1 MKSSEIP
8 KFQPTNNSI
17 RKTDSHSSL
26 SKTNQD
32 INPTTKGADSN
43 LHRFH
48 IDYFNTKTIDTTYL
62 EKQYV
67 PSEEDIKNNYNPFHL
82 DKIQLYNPSYDLFF
96 KLTED
101 NYNNVGMNHKY
112 SMLDLLNVID
122 QETREPVE
130 KNIHIKYSPL
140 LDPLKYMIGK
150 YKNCDNICVLP
161 TIDRAGSHS
170 KLLDTNNASYV
181 DNFFSFLSSKLLH
194 SHGFLHGV
202 DYYGSFLGVQ
212 QKFKIN
218 VIDDLDYLSNSE
230 HFKDN
235 INKLF
240 SIADVEMNEFSN
252 FGSRNNKQKLVIE
265 DKIDITDFET
275 LDVIIDNNQIF
286 DTTNEIVYE
295 KPIKNTS
302 ESSSSSSDTESD
314 SDDEEKQDSNSE
326 SGVDSENSSEIN
338 SDEED
343 DYDKYEE
350 DDANDEQWETE
361 SDESY
366 SNAEECRNVYINNFP
381 VQLICLEKCH
391 GTMDELFEKDKMD
404 LKTSASALFQ
414 IVMMLLA
421 YQKVFQFTHNDLHTN
436 NIMYVE
442 TNIEY
447 LYYKYKNTIYK
458 VPTYGKIFKL
468 IDFGRSIYRFN
479 DIKFCS
485 DSFANGGDA
494 ATQYNCEPYM
504 NENKPR
510 IDPNYSFDLCR
521 LGCSIYDFI
530 IDDDK
535 APSEFDEL
543 QKTIYRWCTDDKG
556 KNVLYMSNGEERYPN
571 FKLYK
576 MIARTV
582 HKHTPETQLEYTF
595 FKQFM
600 MKKSKDM
607 ILTNVDII
615 DIDVMPSYV

>member
-8 KFQPTNNSI
+8 KFN
-17 RKTDSHSSL
+17 
-26 SKTNQD
+26 
-32 INPTTKGADSN
+32 
-43 LHRFH
+43 
-48 IDYFNTKTIDTTYL
+48 IDYYNTKTIDTSYL

-67 PSEEDIKNNYNPFHL
+67 LSEDDIKNNYNPFHL
-82 DKIQLYNPSYDLFF
+82 DKIQIYNPSYNMFF
-96 KLTED
+96 KLAED
-101 NYNNVGMNHKY
+101 NYNNVGLNHKY
-112 SMLDLLNVID
+112 SMLDLLIVID

-150 YKNCDNICVLP
+150 YKNDETIYVLP
-161 TIDRAGSHS
+161 SIHNNGSHP

-194 SHGFLHGV
+194 SHNFLHGV

-218 VIDDLDYLSNSE
+218 VIDDLDYLSNSDY
-230 HFKDN
+230 FKDN
-235 INKLF
+235 VNKLF
-240 SIADVEMNEFSN
+240 TIADIEMNEFSN

-265 DKIDITDFET
+265 DKVDITDFET
-275 LDVIIDNNQIF
+275 LDVISNNDQSCDIV
-286 DTTNEIVYE
+286 NEIIYE
-295 KPIKNTS
+295 KPTRNTS
-302 ESSSSSSDTESD
+302 SSSTSSSSSSDTESE
-314 SDDEEKQDSNSE
+314 SEDDEENDSQSSSDSSSNSDSNS
-326 SGVDSENSSEIN
+326 DSENSSENN
-338 SDEED
+338 SDNDGGD
-343 DYDKYEE
+343 DG
-350 DDANDEQWETE
+350 DDNKNDDEQWETE
-361 SDESY
+361 SEESS
-366 SNAEECRNVYINNFP
+366 SNMEEARYVYINNFP
-381 VQLICLEKCH
+381 VQLICLEKCN
-391 GTMDELFEKDKMD
+391 GTMDELFEKNKMD

-414 IVMMLLA
+414 IIMILLA
-421 YQKVFQFTHNDLHTN
+421 YQKTFHFTHNDLHTN
-436 NIMYVE
+436 NIMYIE
-442 TNIEY
+442 TQIEY

-468 IDFGRSIYRFN
+468 IDFGRSIYRFQN
-479 DIKFCS
+479 KTFCS

-494 ATQYNCEPYM
+494 ATQYNCEPYL
-504 NENKPR
+504 NEKKPR

-530 IDDDK
+530 IEDDK
-535 APSEFDEL
+535 KPGDFDEL

-582 HKHTPETQLEYTF
+582 NKHTPENQLEYSF

-600 MKKSKDM
+600 VKSKNIVLDNIDM
-607 ILTNVDII
+607 IDVDTI
-615 DIDVMPSYV
+615 PCYV

>member
-8 KFQPTNNSI
+8 KFQPTNNS
-17 RKTDSHSSL
+17 
-26 SKTNQD
+26 
-32 INPTTKGADSN
+32 N
-43 LHRFH
+43 LHRFN
-48 IDYFNTKTIDTTYL
+48 IDYLNTKIIDTTYL
-62 EKQYV
+62 EKQYI
-67 PSEEDIKNNYNPFHL
+67 STEEDNKNNYNPFHL
-82 DKIQLYNPSYDLFF
+82 DNIQIYNPSYNLFF
-96 KLTED
+96 ELTED
-101 NYNNVGMNHKY
+101 NYNNVSLNHKY

-150 YKNCDNICVLP
+150 YKNYDNICVLP
-161 TIDRAGSHS
+161 TIGGAGSHS

-181 DNFFSFLSSKLLH
+181 DNLFSFLSSKILH

-212 QKFKIN
+212 NKFKIN
-218 VIDDLDYLSNSE
+218 VIDDLDYLSNSDY
-230 HFKDN
+230 FKDN

-240 SIADVEMNEFSN
+240 SLADIGMDEFSN
-252 FGSRNNKQKLVIE
+252 FGSRNNKQKIIIS

-275 LDVIIDNNQIF
+275 LDVIIDNDQPLEV
-286 DTTNEIVYE
+286 DSGIVYE
-295 KPIKNTS
+295 KPVKNTS
-302 ESSSSSSDTESD
+302 ESSSSSDSDTDSDSDSDQEVDNSESD
-314 SDDEEKQDSNSE
+314 SDTNSSND
-326 SGVDSENSSEIN
+326 DSENTSEIN
-338 SDEED
+338 SEDNYIGDGDNVDVDGDVDE
-343 DYDKYEE
+343 
-350 DDANDEQWETE
+350 NWETE
-361 SDESY
+361 SDESS
-366 SNAEECRNVYINNFP
+366 SNTEDYRYVYINNFP

-391 GTMDELFEKDKMD
+391 GTMDELFEKNKMD

-414 IVMMLLA
+414 IVMILLA
-421 YQKVFQFTHNDLHTN
+421 YQKVFHFTHNDLHTN
-436 NIMYVE
+436 NIMYIE
-442 TNIEY
+442 TQNEY

-468 IDFGRSIYRFN
+468 IDFGRSIYRFQN
-479 DIKFCS
+479 NLFCS

-530 IDDDK
+530 IEHDK
-535 APSEFDEL
+535 NPGDFDEL

-582 HKHTPETQLEYTF
+582 HKHTPENQLEYPF

-600 MKKSKDM
+600 VKSKNLVLDDINM
-607 ILTNVDII
+607 IDLDAL
-615 DIDVMPSYV
+615 PCYV

>member
-8 KFQPTNNSI
+8 KF
-17 RKTDSHSSL
+17 K
-26 SKTNQD
+26 
-32 INPTTKGADSN
+32 
-43 LHRFH
+43 
-48 IDYFNTKTIDTTYL
+48 IDYFNTKTIDTSCL
-62 EKQYV
+62 EKQYI

-82 DKIQLYNPSYDLFF
+82 DKIQLYNPSYNLFF
-96 KLTED
+96 NLSED
-101 NYNNVGMNHKY
+101 NYNNVGLNHKY
-112 SMLDLLNVID
+112 YMLDLMNVID
-122 QETREPVE
+122 KETREPVE

-150 YKNCDNICVLP
+150 YKNNETIYTLP
-161 TIDRAGSHS
+161 SINNMDSHP

-194 SHGFLHGV
+194 FHGFLHGV

-212 QKFKIN
+212 NKFKIN
-218 VIDDLDYLSNSE
+218 VIDDLDYLLNSDY
-230 HFKDN
+230 FKDN
-235 INKLF
+235 INKMF
-240 SIADVEMNEFSN
+240 SIADVEMDEFSN
-252 FGSRNNKQKLVIE
+252 FGSRNNKQKLIIE

-275 LDVIIDNNQIF
+275 LDVIYDNNENIEF
-286 DTTNEIVYE
+286 LNEIIYE

-302 ESSSSSSDTESD
+302 QSSSSSSDTESED
-314 SDDEEKQDSNSE
+314 NNEDLAYEEKQDSS
-326 SGVDSENSSEIN
+326 SDSSSDSENSSENN
-338 SDEED
+338 SDEDGDEA
-343 DYDKYEE
+343 DYD
-350 DDANDEQWETE
+350 DADNDADEQWETE
-361 SDESY
+361 SDETSSY
-366 SNAEECRNVYINNFP
+366 MEEARYVYINNFP
-381 VQLICLEKCH
+381 VQLICLEKCN

-414 IVMMLLA
+414 IVMILLT
-421 YQKVFQFTHNDLHTN
+421 YQKTFHFTHNDLHTN
-436 NIMYVE
+436 NIMYIE
-442 TNIEY
+442 TQIEY

-479 DIKFCS
+479 DKKLCS
-485 DSFANGGDA
+485 DSFASGGDA

-504 NENKPR
+504 NQQKPR

-530 IDDDK
+530 IENDK
-535 APSEFDEL
+535 NISDFDEL
-543 QKTIYRWCTDDKG
+543 QKTVYRWCTDDKG

-582 HKHTPETQLEYTF
+582 HKHTPENQLEFPF

-607 ILTNVDII
+607 VLDHVNII
-615 DIDVMPSYV
+615 DIDVISCYV

>member
-8 KFQPTNNSI
+8 KF
-17 RKTDSHSSL
+17 
-26 SKTNQD
+26 
-32 INPTTKGADSN
+32 
-43 LHRFH
+43 H
-48 IDYFNTKTIDTTYL
+48 IDYYNTKTIDTNYL

-67 PSEEDIKNNYNPFHL
+67 LSEDDIKNNYNPFHL
-82 DKIQLYNPSYDLFF
+82 DKIQIYNPSYNMFF
-96 KLTED
+96 KLAED
-101 NYNNVGMNHKY
+101 NYNNVGLNHKY
-112 SMLDLLNVID
+112 SMFDLLIVID

-150 YKNCDNICVLP
+150 YKNDETIYVLP
-161 TIDRAGSHS
+161 SIHNNGSHP

-194 SHGFLHGV
+194 SHNFLHGV

-218 VIDDLDYLSNSE
+218 VIDDLDYLSNSDY
-230 HFKDN
+230 FKDN
-235 INKLF
+235 VNKLF
-240 SIADVEMNEFSN
+240 TIADIEMNEFSN

-265 DKIDITDFET
+265 DKVDITDFET
-275 LDVIIDNNQIF
+275 LDAISNNDQLCDI
-286 DTTNEIVYE
+286 TNEIIYE
-295 KPIKNTS
+295 KPIRNTS
-302 ESSSSSSDTESD
+302 SSTSSSSSSSDTESESEDNEDND
-314 SDDEEKQDSNSE
+314 SHSSSDSGSNSDSNS
-326 SGVDSENSSEIN
+326 DSENSSENN
-338 SDEED
+338 SDNDGGD
-343 DYDKYEE
+343 DG
-350 DDANDEQWETE
+350 DDNKNDDEQWETE
-361 SDESY
+361 SEESS
-366 SNAEECRNVYINNFP
+366 SNMEEARYVYINNFP

-391 GTMDELFEKDKMD
+391 GTMDELFEKNKMD

-414 IVMMLLA
+414 IIMILLA
-421 YQKVFQFTHNDLHTN
+421 YQKTFHFTHNDLHTN
-436 NIMYVE
+436 NIMYIE
-442 TNIEY
+442 TQIEY

-479 DIKFCS
+479 NNLFCS

-504 NENKPR
+504 NEQKPR

-530 IDDDK
+530 IEDDK
-535 APSEFDEL
+535 TPGDFDEL

-582 HKHTPETQLEYTF
+582 HKHTPENQLDFPF

-600 MKKSKDM
+600 VKSKNLILDDIDM
-607 ILTNVDII
+607 IDLDSI
-615 DIDVMPSYV
+615 PCYV